1 MIRIITDSTASAPL
15 DLIQRY
21 DITVVPLRVL
31 FGAESYREGVDM
43 SNEEFYTRLAK
54 VDRLPTTSQPTVAE
68 FLDVYQQI
76 VDRGD
81 QAVSIHLSSK
91 LSGTYNAA
99 AQAAA
104 EFPVGAVTVIDTN
117 WISLPLTFQVRAAA
131 EAAARGASLDD
142 VVAAARSLDSSLH
155 LYFVLDTLENLRK
168 GGRISGAKAMIGG
181 LLNVK
186 PILELRQGAIEPV
199 ESPRSKRASV
209 KRLLELMESTVA
221 PNAPLHVAVLDARAK
236 SEREELER
244 QITQRF
250 NVVEMLQAEVGP
262 IIGTH
267 TGAGAVGAGYYID

>member
-1 MIRIITDSTASAPL
+1 MIHIVTDSTASAPPS
-15 DLIQRY
+15 LIEKY
-21 DITVVPLRVL
+21 DIAVVPLRVL
-31 FGAESYREGVDM
+31 FGHESYREGVDM

-68 FLDVYQQI
+68 FLDVYQRI
-76 VDRGD
+76 VDGGD

-104 EFPVGAVTVIDTN
+104 EFPDGSVTVVDTN
-117 WISLPLTFQVRAAA
+117 WISLPMTFQVRAAA
-131 EAAARGASLDD
+131 EAAADGASVED
-142 VVAAARSLDSSLH
+142 VVAAVQRMDSRLH

-186 PILELRQGAIEPV
+186 PILELKNGVIEPV
-199 ESPRSKRASV
+199 ESPRSKKASV
-209 KRLLELMESTVA
+209 KRLLELMATTIA
-221 PNAPLHVAVLDARAK
+221 PDARLHVAVLDARAD

-244 QITQRF
+244 QIAQRF

-267 TGAGAVGAGYYID
+267 TGAGAVGAAYYVD

>member
-1 MIRIITDSTASAPL
+1 MIRIVTDSTASAPL
-15 DLIQRY
+15 DLVQRY

-31 FGAESYREGVDM
+31 FGQESYREGVDM

-54 VDRLPTTSQPTVAE
+54 VDRLPTTSQPTMAE
-68 FLDVYQQI
+68 FFDVYQRI
-76 VDRGD
+76 VESGD

-104 EFPVGAVTVIDTN
+104 EFPAGAVTVVDTN
-117 WISLPLTFQVRAAA
+117 WISLPLTFQIRAAA
-131 EAAARGASLDD
+131 AAAEGASVED
-142 VVAAARSLDSSLH
+142 VVAAAQSLDSRLH
-155 LYFVLDTLENLRK
+155 LYFVLDTLDNLRK

-186 PILELRQGAIEPV
+186 PILELKHGVVEPV
-199 ESPRSKRASV
+199 ESPRSKKASV
-209 KRLLELMESTVA
+209 KRLLELMTA
-221 PNAPLHVAVLDARAK
+221 TIPQNAPLHVAVLDARAP
-236 SEREELER
+236 SERDELER

-250 NVVEMLQAEVGP
+250 NVVEILRAEVGA

-267 TGAGAVGAGYYID
+267 TGAGAVGAGYYTD